1 MGANSKHEISII
13 TGIYTFESE
22 VNFQNYLKELGVP
35 YVLRSLASMAT
46 PVITISKDCQVKK
59 NVKRPETMYVEI
71 CCYKLFNYSFLDG
84 ACQFIKK

>member
-46 PVITISKDCQVKK
+46 PVITISKDCQVTSKLQK
-59 NVKRPETMYVEI
+59 ARDNVCRNM
-71 CCYKLFNYSFLDG
+71 LL
-84 ACQFIKK
+84 